1 MPDVRD
7 ALPASWWSLST
18 SLLRMA
24 TDRRINTETI
34 FFPTSFLVQMA
45 EADPEALADVAYGIF
60 EHLLNRGL
68 QAQGKY
74 LYALVESGTDFK
86 ADLTAIF
93 EKFRVEYP
101 QLADVMLAR
110 FSGIDTIYQMLCDGE
125 GVLPS
130 KTSQMYWIVLDAPGS
145 APEAIEDENA
155 GKWLIFQEPDAADA
169 AWKKVRDATVSLE
182 LGISAKVSTA
192 KPNPD
197 SRDNRKVIYVY
208 TKDWVDEADVMR
220 VREKLR
226 ELGFVDRI
234 GYKRNIE
241 TFAGEYAK
249 KGKRVTYYSA

>member
-1 MPDVRD
+1 
-7 ALPASWWSLST
+7 
-18 SLLRMA
+18 
-24 TDRRINTETI
+24 
-34 FFPTSFLVQMA
+34 MA

-74 LYALVESGTDFK
+74 LYALVESGTDFH

-93 EKFRVEYP
+93 GEFREEYP
-101 QLADVMLAR
+101 QLADAMMGR
-110 FSGIDTIYQMLCDGE
+110 FADIDTIYRMLCDGE
-125 GVLPS
+125 GVTPT
-130 KTSQMYWIVLDAPGS
+130 KTTQMYWIVLDAPGS

-155 GKWLIFQEPDAADA
+155 GKWLIFQEPDVVDA
-169 AWKKVRDATVSLE
+169 AWKKVRDATINHE

-208 TKDWVDEADVMR
+208 TRDWADEADVMR

>member
-1 MPDVRD
+1 
-7 ALPASWWSLST
+7 
-18 SLLRMA
+18 
-24 TDRRINTETI
+24 
-34 FFPTSFLVQMA
+34 MA
-45 EADPEALADVAYGIF
+45 EVDPEALADVAYGIF

-68 QAQGKY
+68 QAEGRY
-74 LYALVESGTDFK
+74 LYALVEGGLDFR
-86 ADLTAIF
+86 ADLSAIF
-93 EKFRVEYP
+93 GKFKEEYP
-101 QLADVMLAR
+101 QLADAMLNR
-110 FSGIDTIYQMLCDGE
+110 FSGLDTIYQMLCSGE
-125 GVLPS
+125 GVVPS
-130 KTSQMYWIVLDAPGS
+130 RTTQMYWVVLDAPGS
-145 APEAIEDENA
+145 APEAIEDEKA
-155 GKWLIFQEPDAADA
+155 GKWLIFQEPDQVDA
-169 AWKKVRDATVSLE
+169 AWKKVRDATVALD

-208 TKDWVDEADVMR
+208 TKDWADEADVMK

>member
-1 MPDVRD
+1 
-7 ALPASWWSLST
+7 
-18 SLLRMA
+18 MA
-24 TDRRINTETI
+24 D
-34 FFPTSFLVQMA
+34 
-45 EADPEALADVAYGIF
+45 ADPEALADVAYGIF

-74 LYALVESGTDFK
+74 LYSLVESGTDFM

-93 EKFRVEYP
+93 DKFREEYP
-101 QLADVMLAR
+101 QLADAMLAR
-110 FSGIDTIYQMLCDGE
+110 FSGIDTIYRMLCEGE
-125 GVLPS
+125 GVIPT
-130 KTSQMYWIVLDAPGS
+130 KTAQMYWIVLDAPGS

-155 GKWLIFQEPDAADA
+155 GKWLIFQEPDVVDV
-169 AWKKVRDATVSLE
+169 AWKKVRDATVTHD

-208 TKDWVDEADVMR
+208 TKDWADEADVMR

-241 TFAGEYAK
+241 TFDGEYAK
-249 KGKRVTYYSA
+249 KGKRDAYYSA

>member
-1 MPDVRD
+1 
-7 ALPASWWSLST
+7 
-18 SLLRMA
+18 
-24 TDRRINTETI
+24 
-34 FFPTSFLVQMA
+34 MA
-45 EADPEALADVAYGIF
+45 EVDPEALADVAYGIF

-93 EKFRVEYP
+93 EKFREEYP
-101 QLADVMLAR
+101 QLADEMLAR
-110 FSGIDTIYQMLCDGE
+110 FSDIDTVYRMLCEGE
-125 GVLPS
+125 GVIPL
-130 KTSQMYWIVLDAPGS
+130 KTTQMYWIVLDAPGS

-155 GKWLIFQEPDAADA
+155 GKWLIFQEPDAVDA

-208 TKDWVDEADVMR
+208 TKDWADEADVMR

>member
-1 MPDVRD
+1 MV
-7 ALPASWWSLST
+7 
-18 SLLRMA
+18 
-24 TDRRINTETI
+24 E
-34 FFPTSFLVQMA
+34 V
-45 EADPEALADVAYGIF
+45 DPEALADVAYGIF

-68 QAQGKY
+68 HTQGKY
-74 LYALVESGTDFK
+74 LFTLVEGGIDFK
-86 ADLTAIF
+86 TDLAAIF
-93 EKFRVEYP
+93 EKFTAEYP
-101 QLADVMLAR
+101 QLAEAMLSR
-110 FSGIDTIYQMLCDGE
+110 FSHLDTIYQMLCDGE
-125 GVLPS
+125 GVVPT
-130 KTSQMYWIVLDAPGS
+130 KTAQMYWIVLDAPGS
-145 APEAIEDENA
+145 APEAIEDESA
-155 GKWLIFQEPDAADA
+155 GKWLIFQEPDHVDD
-169 AWKKVRDATVSLE
+169 AWKKVRDATVALE

-208 TKDWVDEADVMR
+208 TKDWADEVDVMR

>member
-1 MPDVRD
+1 
-7 ALPASWWSLST
+7 
-18 SLLRMA
+18 
-24 TDRRINTETI
+24 
-34 FFPTSFLVQMA
+34 MA
-45 EADPEALADVAYGIF
+45 EVDPEALADVAYGIF

-68 QAQGKY
+68 QAEGKF
-74 LYALVESGTDFK
+74 LYVMVESGTDFK

-93 EKFRVEYP
+93 EKFREEYP
-101 QLADVMLAR
+101 QLADAMLAR
-110 FSGIDTIYQMLCDGE
+110 FSDIGTVYRMLCEGE
-125 GVLPS
+125 GVIPL
-130 KTSQMYWIVLDAPGS
+130 KTTQMYWIVLDAPGS

-155 GKWLIFQEPDAADA
+155 GKWLIFQEPDAVDA
-169 AWKKVRDATVSLE
+169 AWKKIRDATVTQE

-208 TKDWVDEADVMR
+208 TKDWADEADVMR

>member
-1 MPDVRD
+1 
-7 ALPASWWSLST
+7 
-18 SLLRMA
+18 
-24 TDRRINTETI
+24 
-34 FFPTSFLVQMA
+34 MA

-60 EHLLNRGL
+60 EHLLNRRL
-68 QAQGKY
+68 QAQEKY
-74 LYALVESGTDFK
+74 LYVLVESGTDFK

-93 EKFRVEYP
+93 EKFREEYP
-101 QLADVMLAR
+101 QLADAMLAR
-110 FSGIDTIYQMLCDGE
+110 FSDIDTVYRMLCEGE
-125 GVLPS
+125 GVIPL
-130 KTSQMYWIVLDAPGS
+130 KTTQMYWIVLDAPDS

-155 GKWLIFQEPDAADA
+155 GKWLIFQEPDAVDA

-208 TKDWVDEADVMR
+208 TKDWADEADVMR